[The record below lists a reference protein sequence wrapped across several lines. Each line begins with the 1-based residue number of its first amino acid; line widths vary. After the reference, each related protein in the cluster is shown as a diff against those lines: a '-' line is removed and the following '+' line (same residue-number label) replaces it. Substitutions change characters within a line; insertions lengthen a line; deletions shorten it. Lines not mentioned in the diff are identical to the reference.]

1 MLKTFKYRLY
11 PTKKQTTDLNIQLEL
26 CRWIYNKTLEIR
38 KNSWEKEH
46 KSVSLYNTQALLP
59 QWVQDKPELDRVHS
73 QVRQDCQMRVDL
85 AFKAFFRRVKAKQ
98 NPGYPR
104 FKAFGRYDSFTFP
117 QSGFRLDQKNSTL
130 YLSKTG
136 RVPITLHRP
145 IQGLIKTCTIQKT
158 STGKWFVCFSCE
170 ISRPEPLPKTNKIV
184 GIDLGLKTF
193 IQISDGE
200 KIQNPR
206 FFKSA
211 QKDLAKVQRKLSKF
225 PKGDHSLK
233 RQKTKKIV
241 AKVYEKISNRRR
253 DFAHKTSL
261 KLVRD
266 YDFIAHENLSIQNML
281 EQKKYSKSIAD
292 VSWAQLIQILS
303 YKAAEA
309 GKITRAVNPYHT
321 SQACS
326 RCGVLVPKTIED
338 RVHNCP
344 SCGLSIDRDLNASYN
359 ILRLG
364 LESVGSEKNAK
375 KALLK

>member
-1 MLKTFKYRLY
+1 MCYVKICTTFKYRLY
-11 PTKKQTTDLNIQLEL
+11 PSKKQASDLNTQLEL
-26 CRWIYNKTLEIR
+26 CRWVYNKTLEIR
-38 KNSWEKEH
+38 KNYWEKEH
-46 KSVSLYNTQALLP
+46 KSVSLYDTQALLP
-59 QWVQDKPELDRVHS
+59 QWIQEKPELKRAHS
-73 QVRQDCQMRVDL
+73 QVLRNCQIRIDL
-85 AFKAFFRRVKAKQ
+85 AFKSFFRRVKAKQ

-104 FKAFGRYDSFTFP
+104 FKACGRSDSFTFP
-117 QSGFRLDQKNSTL
+117 QSGFRLDPKNSTL

-136 RVPITLHRP
+136 RVPIVLHRP
-145 IQGLIKTCTIQKT
+145 ILGEIKTCTIQKT
-158 STGKWFVCFSCE
+158 ATDKWFVCFSCE
-170 ISRPEPLPKTNKIV
+170 VPRPEPLHRTGKIV
-184 GIDLGLKTF
+184 GMDLGLKIF

-206 FFKSA
+206 FFRKA
-211 QKDLAKVQRKLSKF
+211 QKDLSKIKNKVQ
-225 PKGDHSLK
+225 
-233 RQKTKKIV
+233 TKKSKHTEALIH
-241 AKVYEKISNRRR
+241 EKIANRRK
-253 DFAHKTSL
+253 DFCHKTAL

-266 YDFIAHENLSIQNML
+266 YDFIAHENLNIKNML
-281 EQKKYSKSIAD
+281 EERKYSKSIAD

-364 LESVGSEKNAK
+364 LESVGSEKNAI
-375 KALLK
+375 KAL